1 MKDKA
6 TENLS
11 NWNFSAC
18 PVRNVLARVG
28 DKWSLLTL
36 HALTT
41 HGTLRFTALQ
51 RAIPDVST
59 KMLSATLQRL
69 QEDGFVTRQVY
80 AAVPPRV
87 DYTITALG
95 TSFMAACS
103 PVLQWAT
110 DHLAAILHDREAN
123 RREADGVDSYARAPH

>member
-6 TENLS
+6 TDNLS

-41 HGTLRFTALQ
+41 HGTLRFTDLQ

-87 DYTITALG
+87 DCTITALG
-95 TSFMAACS
+95 TSFMNVCS
-103 PVLQWAT
+103 PVLQWAI
-110 DHLAAILHDREAN
+110 DHLAAILHNREAAKHEN
-123 RREADGVDSYARAPH
+123 QHTP